1 LARRSKVRRPDGAA
15 PRALTGPGM
24 LRDVSLTL
32 ALSGAFLVLAEV
44 CLRFAGVNYEGSFY
58 RLDRNIGYALRPH
71 AEGWNV
77 KEQETYVKINSQG
90 LRDREHALERPA
102 NVIRI
107 AVVGDSFSEAKE
119 VDQDATYWSVMERE
133 LNRLLPPGSPRIEVI
148 NFGTDGYGLS
158 QEYLVLKEKVW
169 RYDPQIILLS
179 GTLHSFVLHSSRKF
193 GTVSAEGPVPFFV
206 RSDEGLVL
214 DRISRQEQ
222 RAFVPAS
229 RMSELFADSTNS
241 SRVLALMNTVRRQ
254 LAKDASD
261 LEKRRQ
267 GSSVATLKEVKDTE
281 NAVLRGPADPD
292 LDEAWQISEGLIRLA
307 HAEAGAHHAEL
318 WLVLLDM
325 APQVD
330 PDPARRA
337 AVMRTLGI
345 DDLFVGDKLFAG
357 FADREGIK
365 HAMVAPAM
373 LEYAQAHR
381 AVLHG
386 FAHRPRNS
394 GHWNEIGHQA
404 AGGIIAARLLGCSDV
419 IRAHLP
425 SAAGPGAACAEQWGQ

>member
-1 LARRSKVRRPDGAA
+1 MFKDVL
-15 PRALTGPGM
+15 LTI
-24 LRDVSLTL
+24 
-32 ALSGAFLVLAEV
+32 ALSAAFLVLAEF

-71 AEGWNV
+71 AAGWTV
-77 KEQETYVKINSQG
+77 KERENYVKINSQG

-119 VDQDATYWSVMERE
+119 VDQDATYWSMMERE
-133 LNRLLPPGSPRIEVI
+133 LNRLLPAGGPRIEVI

-158 QEYLVLKEKVW
+158 QEYLVLQEKVW

-206 RSDEGLVL
+206 RSDQGLVL
-214 DRISRQEQ
+214 DRVSQQAQ

-241 SRVLALMNTVRRQ
+241 SRVLALINTVRRQ
-254 LAKDASD
+254 LAKDAGD
-261 LEKRRQ
+261 LEKRMH

-292 LDEAWQISEGLIRLA
+292 LEDAWKISDGLVRLA
-307 HAEAGAHHAEL
+307 HAEAKAHHAEL

-330 PDPARRA
+330 PDSANRA
-337 AVMRTLGI
+337 ALLRTLGI
-345 DDLFVGDKLFAG
+345 EDLFIGDKLFAG

-365 HAMVAPAM
+365 HAMLAPAM
-373 LEYAQAHR
+373 LEYAQEHR

-386 FAHRPRNS
+386 FPHRPRNT
-394 GHWNEIGHQA
+394 GHWNEIGHRA
-404 AGGIIAARLLGCSDV
+404 AGGIIAARLFACSDV

-425 SAAGPGAACAEQWGQ
+425 SAADPGAACADRWGQ

>member
-1 LARRSKVRRPDGAA
+1 
-15 PRALTGPGM
+15 M
-24 LRDVSLTL
+24 FRDVLLTI
-32 ALSGAFLVLAEV
+32 ALSAAFLVLVEL
-44 CLRFAGVNYEGSFY
+44 CLRFGGVNYEGSFY
-58 RLDRNIGYALRPH
+58 RLDRNIGYALRPN
-71 AEGWNV
+71 AAGWTV
-77 KEQETYVKINSQG
+77 KEHENYVKINSQG

-119 VDQDATYWSVMERE
+119 VDQEATYWSVMERE
-133 LNRLLPPGSPRIEVI
+133 LNRLLPAGGPRIEVI

-193 GTVSAEGPVPFFV
+193 GTVSAEGPVPFFA
-206 RSDEGLVL
+206 RTDQGLVL
-214 DRISRQEQ
+214 DRVSQREQ

-241 SRVLALMNTVRRQ
+241 SRVLALINTVRRQ

-261 LEKRRQ
+261 LEKRMH

-281 NAVLRGPADPD
+281 NGVLRGPVDPD
-292 LDEAWQISEGLIRLA
+292 LEEAWKVSEGLVRLA
-307 HAEAGAHHAEL
+307 QGEAAAHHAEL

-330 PDPARRA
+330 PDPANRA
-337 AVMRTLGI
+337 AVLHTLGI
-345 DDLFVGDKLFAG
+345 DDLFIGDKLFAG

-365 HAMVAPAM
+365 HAMLAPA
-373 LEYAQAHR
+373 LLQYAQEHR

-386 FAHRPRNS
+386 FPHRPRNS
-394 GHWNEIGHQA
+394 GHWNETGNRA
-404 AGGIIAARLLGCSDV
+404 AGGILAARLFGCSDV
-419 IRAHLP
+419 IRAHL
-425 SAAGPGAACAEQWGQ
+425 AAAADPPAACAERWGQ